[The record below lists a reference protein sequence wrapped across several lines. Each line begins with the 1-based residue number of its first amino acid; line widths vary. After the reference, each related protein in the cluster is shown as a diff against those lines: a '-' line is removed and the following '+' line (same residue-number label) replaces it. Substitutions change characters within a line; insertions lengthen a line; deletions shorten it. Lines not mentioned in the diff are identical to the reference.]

1 MGRKLRKWVLAA
13 GLWAVSSLT
22 AQALRAATGEDLPK
36 QGTVREEQGFKLKK
50 EHDSLYWLNDWR
62 LPYPVYQFQTGD
74 VDGDGRADAMVGV
87 VKSTRFYPEKARRL
101 FIFKQVISTAAHSK
115 GQVKARPLW
124 LGSEAGRHPRG
135 LPLRGASRGRLDGQ
149 DPCPGIDHRLA
160 LRGDRLQMGE
170 LRHEVR
176 PLSDQRSRQTNSN
189 KNL

>member
-1 MGRKLRKWVLAA
+1 MGRKLRKWALAA
-13 GLWAVSSLT
+13 GLWAVSSLA
-22 AQALRAATGEDLPK
+22 AQNPFT
-36 QGTVREEQGFKLKK
+36 LKK

-74 VDGDGRADAMVGV
+74 VDGDGRADAM
-87 VKSTRFYPEKARRL
+87 S
-101 FIFKQVISTAAHSK
+101 AAVHLQAGHIDRS
-115 GQVKARPLW
+115 PLEGAGEGAPAVAG
-124 LGSEAGRHPRG
+124 LEAGRHPRG